1 MSLWLSLIALT
12 GLLGL
17 SAPTA
22 SATEA
27 AGPRKIRP
35 ANESATER
43 RDLRAFDAV
52 KVSHG
57 IQLIL
62 SQADEYRVEVT
73 ADRNLLPLVR
83 TDVSY
88 GTLHISYPA
97 GLRVSGSM
105 GTTTVCVSMP
115 HPELIAAETGASVL
129 VEGALRGRELT
140 LTTET
145 GTSVTGSFLFDKLN
159 VSVETGSILYLVQAK
174 GRTLTLSAE
183 NGSDITGSVAFDNVT
198 ISAES
203 GSSVRLDGTLNC
215 SELQLDAENGSNISG
230 AFRADRVSASADT
243 ASTIDMIS
251 LTCSTLT
258 ASADLSS
265 EVIGTLRSC
274 NEATLDASNC
284 STIDLRGNCRTLTAH
299 ASVYATLSLRRLNCE
314 RAELTATH
322 MAIIDSTVHERL
334 SATVASGGTVTYAGN
349 PTLDEINTHKNG
361 NFYRR

>member
-1 MSLWLSLIALT
+1 MILWLSLIALT

-17 SAPTA
+17 SVPTA
-22 SATEA
+22 SAAEA
-27 AGPRKIRP
+27 AGPRKVRP

-43 RDLRAFDAV
+43 RDLRAFNAI
-52 KVSHG
+52 KVADC

-62 SQADEYRVEVT
+62 TQADEYSVEVT

-88 GTLHISYPA
+88 GTLRISYPS
-97 GLRVSGSM
+97 GLRITGPIN
-105 GTTTVCVSMP
+105 TTTVRVSMP
-115 HPELIAAETGASVL
+115 HPELIAAETGASIL
-129 VEGALRGRELT
+129 VEGTLRGRKLT
-140 LTTET
+140 LATET
-145 GTSVTGSFLFDKLN
+145 GTSVTGSFLSDELT
-159 VSVETGSILYLVQAK
+159 VSVETGSTLHLVQAK

-183 NGSDITGSVAFDNVT
+183 NGSDITGYVAFDDVT

-203 GSSVRLDGTLNC
+203 GSSVRLDGTLTC
-215 SELQLDAENGSNISG
+215 SELQLDAENGSSISG

-243 ASTIDMIS
+243 ASTIDLIS

-274 NEATLDASNC
+274 NEATLSASSC
-284 STIDLRGNCRTLTAH
+284 STIDLRGNCRFLTAH
-299 ASVYATLSLRRLNCE
+299 ATVHATLSLQRLNCE
-314 RAELTATH
+314 HAELTATQ
-322 MAIIDSTVHERL
+322 MAVIDSTVHERL

-349 PTLDEINTHKNG
+349 PTLDEVNIHKNG

>member
-83 TDVSY
+83 T
-88 GTLHISYPA
+88 
-97 GLRVSGSM
+97 
-105 GTTTVCVSMP
+105 
-115 HPELIAAETGASVL
+115 
-129 VEGALRGRELT
+129 
-140 LTTET
+140 
-145 GTSVTGSFLFDKLN
+145 
-159 VSVETGSILYLVQAK
+159 
-174 GRTLTLSAE
+174 
-183 NGSDITGSVAFDNVT
+183 
-198 ISAES
+198 
-203 GSSVRLDGTLNC
+203 DGTLNC

-314 RAELTATH
+314 RAELTATQ
-322 MAIIDSTVHERL
+322 MAVIDSTVHERL

>member
-243 ASTIDMIS
+243 A
-251 LTCSTLT
+251 
-258 ASADLSS
+258 A
-265 EVIGTLRSC
+265 
-274 NEATLDASNC
+274 
-284 STIDLRGNCRTLTAH
+284 
-299 ASVYATLSLRRLNCE
+299 
-314 RAELTATH
+314 
-322 MAIIDSTVHERL
+322 
-334 SATVASGGTVTYAGN
+334 
-349 PTLDEINTHKNG
+349 
-361 NFYRR
+361 